1 VGEIGD
7 AKRDIRERFLDLP
20 EGPVGVLDPISQLLH
35 RRHGRFSR
43 LFGPTQPS
51 HFFRTFIELIPQL
64 LDLRR
69 RRPPFLAQFLDISPG
84 DVVPASSESSADVIE
99 VVAEKFEIVH
109 GLLFENAWNLAPELR
124 RVNETGRRTM
134 TLQPV
139 QTLTSIGHEGED
151 RSMRQISNPPN
162 PFESQHRDLLEPAG
176 TAELTLYA
184 DDSREILSRNDSPD
198 LPFRWSV
205 NPYRGCFHACAYCY
219 ARPSHEY
226 WGFGAG
232 TDFESKIVVKEDAP
246 RLLRR
251 AFEKPSWQGELIVFS
266 GNTDCYQPL
275 ESEYGL
281 TRACLEVCADYRNP
295 VCIITKGA
303 LILRDLDVLGRLHG
317 EASVVVYFSIPFSS
331 EDVARKVEPHVPSI
345 AKRFSA
351 MKALSDAGIPTG
363 LSIAP
368 VIPGLNEDDIP
379 ELLDRAYGA
388 GARTATY
395 SLLRLSGSLETV
407 FLERMSEAFP
417 DRLGK
422 ITNRLREIRGG
433 ALTESRFFKRQQGQG
448 PYWKLIEQLFE
459 LAKRK
464 VGFPEDGMSAIPRT
478 FRRSGLEQPSLF

>member
-1 VGEIGD
+1 
-7 AKRDIRERFLDLP
+7 
-20 EGPVGVLDPISQLLH
+20 
-35 RRHGRFSR
+35 
-43 LFGPTQPS
+43 
-51 HFFRTFIELIPQL
+51 
-64 LDLRR
+64 
-69 RRPPFLAQFLDISPG
+69 
-84 DVVPASSESSADVIE
+84 
-99 VVAEKFEIVH
+99 
-109 GLLFENAWNLAPELR
+109 
-124 RVNETGRRTM
+124 
-134 TLQPV
+134 
-139 QTLTSIGHEGED
+139 
-151 RSMRQISNPPN
+151 MRQISNPPN
-162 PFESQHRDLLEPAG
+162 PFESRHRDLLEPAG

-251 AFEKPSWQGELIVFS
+251 AFEKPSWQGERIVFS

-275 ESEYGL
+275 ESEYRL

-303 LILRDLDVLGRLHG
+303 LILRDLDVLVRLHR

-351 MKALSDAGIPTG
+351 MKVLSDAGIPTG

-417 DRLGK
+417 ERMGK

-433 ALTESRFFKRQQGQG
+433 ALTESRFFKRQQGRG
-448 PYWKLIEQLFE
+448 PHWELIEQLFA
-459 LAKRK
+459 LAKRRA
-464 VGFPEDGMSAIPRT
+464 GFSDDEMTATPRT
-478 FRRSGLEQPSLF
+478 FRRPGVEQISLF